1 MDGNYIRQFKKGSLE
16 LILLALIGKKER
28 YGYELITELN
38 AKGAEVL
45 GYAREG
51 TVYPILY
58 RLEAGG
64 LIEHRLVPAPA
75 NGGNRKSYS
84 LTPEGARTLEELKKL
99 WRAYS
104 VCVDGFIG
112 DTEDEE

>member
-1 MDGNYIRQFKKGSLE
+1 M
-16 LILLALIGKKER
+16 
-28 YGYELITELN
+28 
-38 AKGAEVL
+38 L

-84 LTPEGARTLEELKKL
+84 ITPEGAITLKELKKL

-104 VCVDGFIG
+104 DCVDLFIG
-112 DTEDEE
+112 ETEDEG